1 MGSVQPLSALV
12 VALFVSG
19 CASSVNVA
27 VDPASIT
34 DRKKFEAFLKKNGLN
49 EEKYVSEELK
59 EYHKNKKEMKDAA
72 HANNFRLDNK
82 YKS

>member
-1 MGSVQPLSALV
+1 MLRSMKPKTKGDENFDSCRDLSGRRLRH
-12 VALFVSG
+12 
-19 CASSVNVA
+19 VNNEQRLKDWQA
-27 VDPASIT
+27 
-34 DRKKFEAFLKKNGLN
+34 KKEE

-59 EYHKNKKEMKDAA
+59 EYHKNKKEMKNAA

>member
-1 MGSVQPLSALV
+1 MLRSMKPKTKGDENFDSCRDLSGRRLRH
-12 VALFVSG
+12 
-19 CASSVNVA
+19 VNNEQRLKDWQA
-27 VDPASIT
+27 
-34 DRKKFEAFLKKNGLN
+34 KKEE

-59 EYHKNKKEMKDAA
+59 EYHKNKKELKNAA